1 MTHGVMSSPTSCIP
15 VVDLII
21 VGLYV
26 VGTIFVGFLLSRRAT
41 RSTTEY
47 FLSGR
52 NLPWWLLGTSMVAT
66 TFAAD
71 TPLAVSGL
79 VIKRGIAGN
88 WYWWAIGLQAMLGTF
103 LFAHLWR
110 RSSVVTD
117 TEFIELRYSGRG
129 AAILRGFRAVY
140 FSLIYNTIVMG
151 WVNLAMA
158 KILYESFRFPK
169 LLSVGLCFL
178 VTVIYTSL
186 AGLWGVVVTDF
197 LQFVVAVTGSI
208 LLAII
213 SVIKAGGIPMILN
226 KLAEIYTPQRAQAI
240 VNFFPS
246 DAALLPVGFFLIYI
260 GLQWWT
266 TGNTDGGGYF
276 AQRML
281 AAKNEKHAW
290 LGFFWGSVA
299 HYCLRPWPWI
309 IVGLVAAITY
319 YTRDPQT
326 GQLIDKLT
334 GAAADP
340 ERGYVRAM
348 IDFLPSGLLGVMLAS
363 FAAAYMSTIDTQLNW
378 GASYLIN
385 DFYKRFLVK
394 NKDEGHYVKASVF
407 ATILIALCG
416 AGVTLLMSSIVGA
429 WELLTAINAGIG
441 VVYLLRWYWWR
452 INAYSELAAMLTS
465 FITAFILYTF
475 TTIRFPVS
483 LLYSIPLSLTAW
495 IAVTFLTPPVDEEKL
510 VAFYQ
515 KVRPGGPGWKPI
527 MKKIAGAEKDVFPK
541 ERFYGFILGV
551 IGLYSALFGIG
562 KIILGNI
569 YEGIFLL
576 LVSIGSGYLIFQMK
590 YTHT

>member
-1 MTHGVMSSPTSCIP
+1 MFSSVRPIIPTI
-15 VVDLII
+15 DLII
-21 VGLYV
+21 VAAY
-26 VGTIFVGFLLSRRAT
+26 TISMMIIGFLLSRWAT

-88 WYWWAIGLQAMLGTF
+88 WYWWAVGLQAMLGTF

-110 RSSVVTD
+110 RSSVLTD

-129 AAILRGFRAVY
+129 AAVLRAFRAVY

-158 KILYESFRFPK
+158 KILYESFHFSK
-169 LLSVGLCFL
+169 LLSVGICF
-178 VTVIYTSL
+178 VITVIYTSL
-186 AGLWGVVVTDF
+186 AGLWGVVITDF
-197 LQFVVAVTGSI
+197 LQFVIAMISAI

-213 SVIKAGGIPMILN
+213 SVTKAGGIPAILN
-226 KLAEIYTPQRAQAI
+226 KLAEIYTPQKAEGI
-240 VNFFPS
+240 ISFFPT

-276 AQRML
+276 AQRIL
-281 AAKNEKHAW
+281 SAKNEKQAW
-290 LGFFWGSVA
+290 LGFFWGTVA

-309 IVGLVAAITY
+309 IVGLVAGITY
-319 YTRDPQT
+319 YARDPQT
-326 GQLIDKLT
+326 GQVIDKLT

-340 ERGYVRAM
+340 ERGYIRVM

-363 FAAAYMSTIDTQLNW
+363 FVAAYMSTIDTQLNW

-385 DFYKRFLVK
+385 DFYRRFLVK
-394 NKDEGHYVKASVF
+394 DKDERHYVKASIF
-407 ATILIALCG
+407 ATLLIALCG
-416 AGVTLLMSSIVGA
+416 AGMTLLMSSIVGA

-465 FITAFILYTF
+465 LATASVLYIF
-475 TTIRFPVS
+475 TKVRFPIS
-483 LLYSIPLSLTAW
+483 LLYSVPISSAVW
-495 IAVTFLTPPVDEEKL
+495 IAVTLLTPPVEEKKL
-510 VAFYQ
+510 ITFYER
-515 KVRPGGPGWKPI
+515 VRPGGPGWKVI
-527 MKKIAGAEKDVFPK
+527 MNKIAGAEKDKFPK
-541 ERFYGFILGV
+541 ERLHGFILGV
-551 IGLYSALFGIG
+551 IGLYSALFGVG
-562 KIILGNI
+562 KLLFGNF

-576 LVSIGSGYLIFQMK
+576 LISVGAGYLIFNIRHNN
-590 YTHT
+590 YTG